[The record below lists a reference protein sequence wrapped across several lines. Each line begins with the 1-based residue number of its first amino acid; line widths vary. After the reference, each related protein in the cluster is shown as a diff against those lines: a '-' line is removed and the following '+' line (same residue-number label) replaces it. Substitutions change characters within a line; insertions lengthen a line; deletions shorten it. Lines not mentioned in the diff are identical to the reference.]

1 MLITINKQINS
12 GNKYNQKIYI
22 YIYIYDIYVYILYT
36 YPNAEFGYVFNF
48 HLPTI
53 CAELQLQVMKRLTLN
68 LSMVIRHS
76 SWSVYSYMSN
86 ITCQIYSLIYLTDHS
101 LY

>member
-12 GNKYNQKIYI
+12 GNKYNKNIYI
-22 YIYIYDIYVYILYT
+22 YIYIYA
-36 YPNAEFGYVFNF
+36 YPNAEFGYVFSF
-48 HLPTI
+48 HLHSM

-68 LSMVIRHS
+68 LSMVILHS